1 MMNYQGHE
9 ELREDIGDLANAMDG
24 LRQQIREL
32 EKKYHDG
39 SPELVDALAGQ
50 FARSVNQQFLEV
62 YLRVLV
68 FSDCFRD

>member
-1 MMNYQGHE
+1 MNYLGHE
-9 ELREDIGDLANAMDG
+9 QLREDIAALANAMDA

-32 EKKYHDG
+32 EKKYQDS

-50 FARSVNQQFLEV
+50 FARSVNKQFLDV

-68 FSDCFRD
+68 FNDCFRD

>member
-1 MMNYQGHE
+1 MNYQGHE
-9 ELREDIGDLANAMDG
+9 ELREDIGALANAMDE

-32 EKKYHDG
+32 EKKYHDD
-39 SPELVDALAGQ
+39 SPELVDVLAGQ
-50 FARSVNQQFLEV
+50 FARSVNKQFLDV